1 MERSF
6 TNWRGIPKNKMN
18 TREKTLKNK
27 SNHTSTRLT
36 ITQDPQRYKNN
47 KGKDT
52 R

>member
-1 MERSF
+1 MKNAKN
-6 TNWRGIPKNKMN
+6 TKNKRGN
-18 TREKTLKNK
+18 HKRKTLKNK

>member
-1 MERSF
+1 MKNAKN
-6 TNWRGIPKNKMN
+6 TKNKRGN
-18 TREKTLKNK
+18 HKKKTLKNK